1 MEIRGIY
8 SDGKQIIKK
17 FWLALQIPSIYKDSS
32 RRRRVS
38 PHGFGDAKFPK
49 SPMNSELL
57 PGTLDWYR
65 EKGKTDEDIA
75 ALVGLIDRMQV
86 QLVKALERVVELQPK
101 NRP

>member
-1 MEIRGIY
+1 
-8 SDGKQIIKK
+8 
-17 FWLALQIPSIYKDSS
+17 
-32 RRRRVS
+32 
-38 PHGFGDAKFPK
+38 
-49 SPMNSELL
+49 MNSELL